1 MPPTHFSLQNCRL
14 RIYRYILAL
23 FLPRVKPTSEE
34 DAQLL
39 QAEWAEDLESMK
51 IFVLEGKKFIPLPE
65 AEKGVFYSES
75 CYAFVCRYFFAPELP
90 EGEDYDEDEEI
101 EEEEEVVVYFWEGR
115 DANQLGWLTFTFT
128 LQKNLEKFY
137 ADKLRI
143 VRMKQQQENE
153 RFLSHFEGKNLPVLP
168 RSILRIHDL
177 GRFILFNGR
186 RLTNKEQQRIENREE
201 VVKCNE
207 PILLQM
213 RTTGSLFTTR
223 CVQVQCV
230 PQSLNS
236 EFCSILIVPFSGGG
250 TGMIY
255 GWIGRCAD
263 PREARVMVNM
273 EIFHIHCLLIYF

>member
-1 MPPTHFSLQNCRL
+1 M
-14 RIYRYILAL
+14 
-23 FLPRVKPTSEE
+23 KPTSEE

-153 RFLSHFEGKNLPVLP
+153 RFLSHFEGMNFSP
-168 RSILRIHDL
+168 DL
-177 GRFILFNGR
+177 GS
-186 RLTNKEQQRIENREE
+186 K
-201 VVKCNE
+201 
-207 PILLQM
+207 
-213 RTTGSLFTTR
+213 
-223 CVQVQCV
+223 
-230 PQSLNS
+230 
-236 EFCSILIVPFSGGG
+236 
-250 TGMIY
+250 
-255 GWIGRCAD
+255 
-263 PREARVMVNM
+263 
-273 EIFHIHCLLIYF
+273 IYFRSFYTFQWSQAYE